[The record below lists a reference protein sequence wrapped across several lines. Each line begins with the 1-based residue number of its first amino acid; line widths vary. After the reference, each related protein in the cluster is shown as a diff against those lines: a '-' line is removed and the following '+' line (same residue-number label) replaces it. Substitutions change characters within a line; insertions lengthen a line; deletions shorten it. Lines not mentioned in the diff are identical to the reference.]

1 MIEKEKVLS
10 EEELIKIIN
19 MHVDIVNFNM
29 SLIRVGLNA
38 VQAVDEQ
45 LLSIEEL
52 LGELFE
58 LRRRKKKIVS
68 LES

>member
-1 MIEKEKVLS
+1 MIEKERVLS

-29 SLIRVGLNA
+29 SLIRIGLNA

-45 LLSIEEL
+45 LLEIEGL
-52 LGELFE
+52 LDELFE
-58 LRRRKKKIVS
+58 LRKSKRAS
-68 LES
+68 LST

>member
-29 SLIRVGLNA
+29 SLIRIGLNA